1 MGGYSPHGLY
11 AHVYINGLYWGMY
24 YVHERP
30 DHSWAAQMFGGEK
43 EEYDALRHNTGIV
56 INDGLGGKAANNF
69 NAMVSA
75 ANKVASE
82 PGNMA
87 QYDAL
92 CQTLDI
98 DNFITD
104 LLARW
109 YATNWDWPEKNWYAT
124 HRVPGWSL
132 AFSHLGCRALHGV
145 LEFGQSVIGLS
156 VSGIHDKLKAN
167 PDYRMHF
174 ADVVHRHLFNGGTL
188 TYPHTADM
196 YRARMA
202 QIDRAIVGESARWGD
217 TRSASPHTRED
228 WLTNQNNVLTRF
240 IQPRSTFVL
249 NWLKNAGL
257 YPNVEAP
264 VFHINGTYQHG
275 GHADVGARLSMQGGT
290 GTVWYTLDGSDPR
303 IPGST
308 PANGGDL
315 KLVAENA
322 SKRVLIPTG
331 QVAEAWKGGQAFDDS
346 TGSAAPAASVSSEV
360 RL

>member
-1 MGGYSPHGLY
+1 MLTNAWNHAGQHQYGTYIQDQYVSDLHNAMGGYSPHGLY

-87 QYDAL
+87 QVRRPLPDAGHRQL
-92 CQTLDI
+92 HHGPPRPLVCDELG
-98 DNFITD
+98 
-104 LLARW
+104 LAREELVCD
-109 YATNWDWPEKNWYAT
+109 ASF
-124 HRVPGWSL
+124 PGWSL

-145 LEFGQSVIGLS
+145 LEYRRSVIGLS

-217 TRSASPHTRED
+217 TRSATPHTRED

-257 YPNVEAP
+257 YPNVDAP

-275 GHADVGARLSMQGGT
+275 GHVDAG
-290 GTVWYTLDGSDPR
+290 
-303 IPGST
+303 
-308 PANGGDL
+308 
-315 KLVAENA
+315 
-322 SKRVLIPTG
+322 
-331 QVAEAWKGGQAFDDS
+331 
-346 TGSAAPAASVSSEV
+346 AAPLHAGRSGHGLVHAGRQRSADPGIDARE
-360 RL
+360 RR